1 MRCFPVPQPW
11 TQLAHGTILP
21 QTPPS
26 RLPGYVSLDAMLRV
40 SPVVILSTT
49 ADTLE
54 TMPLSLAQAHVLV
67 AAANDHALANGWK
80 IAVAVVDEGGLLVAL
95 GRMDG
100 AFPLSAQ
107 IAEAKAAG
115 TALWH
120 RDGERLA
127 ASREAHEGFFDAV
140 SRLAR
145 LPLIPGPGAV
155 VIRSGEDVLGAAG
168 ASGASGDDD
177 RACVEAGLR
186 AVFPGW
192 TRRSGMTREVGSRD
206 SCRRVRA

>member
-1 MRCFPVPQPW
+1 
-11 TQLAHGTILP
+11 
-21 QTPPS
+21 
-26 RLPGYVSLDAMLRV
+26 
-40 SPVVILSTT
+40 
-49 ADTLE
+49 
-54 TMPLSLAQAHVLV
+54 MPLRLAQAQALIAAAHEH
-67 AAANDHALANGWK
+67 AAANGWT
-80 IAVAVVDEGGLLVAL
+80 ITVAVVDEGGMLVAL

-107 IAEAKAAG
+107 IAEAKASG

-120 RDGERLA
+120 RDGERLE
-127 ASREAHEGFFDAV
+127 ASRDSAEGFFDAV

-155 VIRSGEDVLGAAG
+155 LIREGERVVGAAG

-192 TRRSGMTREVGSRD
+192 APDAG
-206 SCRRVRA
+206 

>member
-1 MRCFPVPQPW
+1 MPAWMLGGVCRALSSQGPPLILGGDNAAEPR
-11 TQLAHGTILP
+11 TGPRPYRAAH
-21 QTPPS
+21 
-26 RLPGYVSLDAMLRV
+26 
-40 SPVVILSTT
+40 
-49 ADTLE
+49 
-54 TMPLSLAQAHVLV
+54 
-67 AAANDHALANGWK
+67 DHADANGWK

-120 RDGERLA
+120 RDGEQLA
-127 ASREAHEGFFDAV
+127 ASRMSHEGFFDAV
-140 SRLAR
+140 SRLVR
-145 LPLIPGPGAV
+145 LPLIPGPGSAL
-155 VIRSGEDVLGAAG
+155 IRSGEGVLGAAG

-186 AVFPGW
+186 AVFPG
-192 TRRSGMTREVGSRD
+192 
-206 SCRRVRA
+206 

>member
-1 MRCFPVPQPW
+1 
-11 TQLAHGTILP
+11 
-21 QTPPS
+21 
-26 RLPGYVSLDAMLRV
+26 
-40 SPVVILSTT
+40 
-49 ADTLE
+49 
-54 TMPLSLAQAHVLV
+54 MPLSLAQSHALI

-115 TALWH
+115 TSLWH
-120 RDGERLA
+120 RDGDGLA
-127 ASREAHEGFFDAV
+127 ATHASYPGFFDAV
-140 SRLAR
+140 SSLAR
-145 LPLIPGPGAV
+145 LPLIPGPGAL
-155 VIRSGEDVLGAAG
+155 VIRDGEAVLGAAG

-186 AVFPGW
+186 AIFG
-192 TRRSGMTREVGSRD
+192 D
-206 SCRRVRA
+206 

>member
-1 MRCFPVPQPW
+1 
-11 TQLAHGTILP
+11 
-21 QTPPS
+21 
-26 RLPGYVSLDAMLRV
+26 
-40 SPVVILSTT
+40 
-49 ADTLE
+49 
-54 TMPLSLAQAHVLV
+54 MPLSLGQAQALID
-67 AAANDHALANGWK
+67 AAHDRAAANGWK
-80 IAVAVVDEGGLLVAL
+80 IAVAVVDEGGHLLAL

-120 RDGERLA
+120 RDGEELA

-140 SRLAR
+140 SSLAR
-145 LPLIPGPGAV
+145 LPLIPGPGSV
-155 VIRSGEDVLGAAG
+155 VIRSGERVLGAAG

-186 AVFPGW
+186 AVFPG
-192 TRRSGMTREVGSRD
+192 
-206 SCRRVRA
+206 

>member
-1 MRCFPVPQPW
+1 LVSS
-11 TQLAHGTILP
+11 G
-21 QTPPS
+21 
-26 RLPGYVSLDAMLRV
+26 RLG
-40 SPVVILSTT
+40 SPYDV
-49 ADTLE
+49 
-54 TMPLSLAQAHVLV
+54 PLSLAQANTLV
-67 AAANDHALANGWK
+67 SAAHGHAAANGWK
-80 IAVAVVDEGGLLVAL
+80 ITVAVVDEGGHLVAL

-120 RDGERLA
+120 RDGDGLA
-127 ASREAHEGFFDAV
+127 ATHASVPGFFDAV
-140 SRLAR
+140 SRLPR
-145 LPLIPGPGAV
+145 LPLIPGPGAL
-155 VIRSGEDVLGAAG
+155 VIRNGQTVLGAAG

-192 TRRSGMTREVGSRD
+192 TPP
-206 SCRRVRA
+206 